1 MFYNFLTMKKHL
13 NILLAASIAAAFL
26 LNACAGPDAQPA
38 AATEMPTEAGTL
50 QPRANEPTAELPASL
65 PECGL
70 PLPGPEDW
78 PVFICDTFNGE
89 RDTFP
94 AENQDNPYAR
104 YSAQV
109 TDGQLYEVD
118 YTAKGFAQFQR
129 SALTW
134 FDIAN
139 AQDFALSLSGTMDSS
154 FKDVSWGI
162 AFRGSEDKDSFFLF
176 SIMNDGTYAFEI
188 FENGGWISL
197 ISKRGFNGI
206 LNGDENTLTVTAE
219 GRRFDFLING
229 QSVGGFDGGL
239 LDGMQV
245 FLVVSA
251 KEGASAVF
259 SFDNLVMQI

>member
-1 MFYNFLTMKKHL
+1 MFYNFLTTKKHL

-129 SALTW
+129 SARP
-134 FDIAN
+134 
-139 AQDFALSLSGTMDSS
+139 G
-154 FKDVSWGI
+154 
-162 AFRGSEDKDSFFLF
+162 
-176 SIMNDGTYAFEI
+176 
-188 FENGGWISL
+188 L
-197 ISKRGFNGI
+197 ISPTPRISRFRFRAPW
-206 LNGDENTLTVTAE
+206 TVPLKT
-219 GRRFDFLING
+219 
-229 QSVGGFDGGL
+229 
-239 LDGMQV
+239 
-245 FLVVSA
+245 
-251 KEGASAVF
+251 
-259 SFDNLVMQI
+259 